1 MGFHG
6 ETAIFC
12 QETLGLPAHVSHGL
26 SRCLGGQS
34 HQRTAALLR
43 HHGLAVGA
51 VSGEREETDSRVVH
65 SDAML
70 GREVEVDL
78 PLRDVG

>member
-1 MGFHG
+1 MGKPSF
-6 ETAIFC
+6 FY

-26 SRCLGGQS
+26 CRCLGGQS

-43 HHGLAVGA
+43 DHGLAVGA

-65 SDAML
+65 GDAML
-70 GREVEVDL
+70 GREV
-78 PLRDVG
+78 